1 MAIWVILNKW
11 IFLQPERLPGGR
23 VSEKKRISKASQRT
37 TKQSRSTTGLP
48 QSPYRSALRGS
59 DTEKLR
65 LHRHNNILY
74 NTWDSVGN
82 DSVIRVPQTVETDY
96 ISHEEFFKE
105 L

>member
-65 LHRHNNILY
+65 MHRQNKILY
-74 NTWDSVGN
+74 NTWAVLEMILS
-82 DSVIRVPQTVETDY
+82 
-96 ISHEEFFKE
+96 
-105 L
+105 